1 VIFAATSVVTLLG
14 VTNVIVIREGYL
26 TALITAFLIELAGA
40 VTAIFKSANFFVE
53 DPKPL
58 NAEAD
63 IRNSIRKLD
72 GGIGLLHRRIQDQE
86 ILFQARL
93 LGIQH
98 LRATPETDTMVLISS
113 IKSSIGKVSP
123 DVINSALGS
132 IADIIESKVRLGS
145 INRAQ
150 LITLIKS
157 LPDEASGQG
166 DRILQLIQNK
176 EVQQDAPSNGG

>member
-1 VIFAATSVVTLLG
+1 MPFGTDPVV
-14 VTNVIVIREGYL
+14 
-26 TALITAFLIELAGA
+26 
-40 VTAIFKSANFFVE
+40 
-53 DPKPL
+53 
-58 NAEAD
+58 
-63 IRNSIRKLD
+63 
-72 GGIGLLHRRIQDQE
+72 
-86 ILFQARL
+86 
-93 LGIQH
+93 
-98 LRATPETDTMVLISS
+98 ETDTMVLISS

-150 LITLIKS
+150 LITLVKS

-176 EVQQDAPSNGG
+176 EA